1 MDLSKIHRIYFIG
14 IGGIG
19 MSALA
24 RYFLAGGFE
33 VAGYDRTP
41 TGITK
46 KLTEEGCS
54 IHFEDNPDMIPET
67 FRSFPDKIQ
76 TLVIITPAIPSEH
89 REWKFFSENGFT
101 ILKRSSVLGWISE
114 RSKSIAI
121 AGTHGKTTITAMI
134 AHIMKQSNLDCTA
147 FIGGITKNYQTNLL
161 LGDSEYTVMEADE
174 FDRSFLTLHP
184 FISVISSIDPDHLD
198 IYENENHLQKS
209 FELFAQQ
216 TCRNGHLLVKDT
228 AKLVV
233 PEREDLK
240 IYNYSSDRKTDFH
253 ASNIQLENGVY
264 AFDVRLPDGEIKD
277 VRLGFPGKVNIEN
290 AIAAI
295 GVAWMLGIPHEIIRK
310 ALLYFS
316 GIRRR
321 FDIRF
326 KSDKLVYIDDYA
338 HHPVELDSL
347 ISSVRDLYPGKKI
360 IGIFQPHLFSRTRD
374 LQKDFAK
381 SLSKLDKLILMEIY
395 PAREEPI
402 EGVTSRLI
410 LEEVVLKDKKI
421 ISREKIQE
429 EVGKMKEG
437 VILTIGAGDIFELV
451 KPIEEQ
457 LKSTQS

>member
-1 MDLSKIHRIYFIG
+1 
-14 IGGIG
+14 

-41 TGITK
+41 TGITD
-46 KLTEEGCS
+46 KLIKEGCN
-54 IHFEDNPDMIPET
+54 IHFEDNPDMLPET
-67 FRSFPDKIQ
+67 FRSVRGKLH
-76 TLVIITPAIPSEH
+76 TLIIFTPAIPSDH
-89 REWKFFSENGFT
+89 KEWEYFSENGFT
-101 ILKRSSVLGWISE
+101 ILKRSSVLGWISD

-134 AHIMKQSNLDCTA
+134 AHIMKQSDLDCTA

-198 IYENENHLQKS
+198 IYENKNHLQES
-209 FELFAQQ
+209 FELFAYQ
-216 TCRNGHLLVKDT
+216 TVKNGHLIVKDT
-228 AKLVV
+228 VKLAT
-233 PEREDLK
+233 PKRDDLK
-240 IYNYSSDRKTDFH
+240 IYRYSPDRKTDFY
-253 ASNIQLENGVY
+253 AFNIQLDNGVY
-264 AFDVRLPDGEIKD
+264 AFDVKLPDGEIKD

-295 GVAWMLGIPHEIIRK
+295 GVAWILGISHEIIRK
-310 ALLYFS
+310 AMLYFS

-326 KSDKLVYIDDYA
+326 KTDTLVYIDDYA

-347 ISSVRDLYPGKKI
+347 ISSVRDLFPGEKI
-360 IGIFQPHLFSRTRD
+360 TGIFQPHLFSRTKD
-374 LQKDFAK
+374 LYKEFAK

-402 EGVTSRLI
+402 ERVTSRII
-410 LEEVVLKDKKI
+410 LEEVNLEDKKI
-421 ISREKIQE
+421 IGREKIPE
-429 EVGKMKEG
+429 EVGKLKEG

-451 KPIEEQ
+451 KPIEEL
-457 LKSTQS
+457 LKRTQS

>member
-1 MDLSKIHRIYFIG
+1 
-14 IGGIG
+14 

-41 TGITK
+41 TGITD
-46 KLTEEGCS
+46 KLSMEGCS
-54 IHFEDNPDMIPET
+54 IHFEDNPDRIPDS
-67 FRSFPDKIQ
+67 FRLVPEKNQI
-76 TLVIITPAIPSEH
+76 LVIITPAIPSNH
-89 REWKFFSENGFT
+89 REWNFFSENGFT
-101 ILKRSSVLGWISE
+101 ILKRSSVLGLISE
-114 RSKSIAI
+114 RSKSIAV

-134 AHIMKQSNLDCTA
+134 AHIMKQSDLDCTA

-161 LGDSEYTVMEADE
+161 LGNSEYTVMEADE

-198 IYENENHLQKS
+198 IYENRNHLQES

-216 TCRNGHLLVKDT
+216 TIKNGHLIVKDT
-228 AKLVV
+228 VNLNIS
-233 PEREDLK
+233 EREDLK
-240 IYNYSSDRKTDFH
+240 IYTYSPNRKTDFY
-253 ASNIQLENGVY
+253 ASNVQLDNGVY

-277 VRLGFPGKVNIEN
+277 VRLRFPGKINIEN

-295 GVAWMLGIPHEIIRK
+295 GVAWILGVSHEIIRK

-316 GIRRR
+316 GISRR

-326 KSDKLVYIDDYA
+326 TSDKLVYIDDYA

-347 ISSVRDLYPGKKI
+347 ISSVRDLFPGKKI
-360 IGIFQPHLFSRTRD
+360 TGIFQPHLFSRTRD
-374 LQKDFAK
+374 LYKDFAK
-381 SLSKLDKLILMEIY
+381 SLSKLDKLILMDIY

-402 EGVTSRLI
+402 EGVSSQLI
-410 LEEVVLKDKKI
+410 LKAVDLRDKKI
-421 ISREKIQE
+421 ISREKIPE
-429 EVGKMKEG
+429 EVGKLKEG

-451 KPIEEQ
+451 KPIEKQ